1 MTTDASPRPVDD
13 GLSSGSRRVLEVPA
27 LASLYVQPL
36 SPMATVERGRAA
48 TAFVVRNRAGEP
60 FLITNRHVVTGR
72 NSKDNDRPSGAEI
85 SALRVLVQMAG
96 PTLRWTALVLELGD
110 EDGRPLWLEHPD
122 HGKDVDVVA
131 YPLLAES
138 EENLDLIAYSAAGP
152 ACARVDLTTEMFV
165 IGYPIGFDPFRASAS
180 IGVWTRG
187 TVAWPPGIDWEDLPS
202 TLIDC
207 RARPGQSG
215 SPVVFYA
222 DAHTTYLAADGVRRT
237 GPVWDLVGVY
247 SGRIAEG
254 SDVGIVWKRSAIDAI
269 VERGHR
275 PLKPLVSP
283 FDESVDRQ
291 LLTDPASKVPDRAG
305 P

>member
-1 MTTDASPRPVDD
+1 MTTDASPRGFDD

-36 SPMATVERGRAA
+36 TPMGTVERGRAA
-48 TAFVVRNRAGEP
+48 TAFVVRNRAGDP

-72 NSKDNDRPSGAEI
+72 NSKNGDQPSGANI

-96 PTLRWTALVLELGD
+96 PALRWTALVLELGD
-110 EDGRPLWLEHPD
+110 EDGRPLWLEHPE
-122 HGKDVDVVA
+122 HGGAVDVVA
-131 YPLLAES
+131 FPLHSELEES
-138 EENLDLIAYSAAGP
+138 LDLIAYSVAGP
-152 ACARVDLTTEMFV
+152 ACARLDLTTELFV
-165 IGYPIGFDPFRASAS
+165 IGYPLGFDPFRASAS

-187 TVAWPPGIDWEDLPS
+187 TIAWPPGIDWEDLPS

-222 DAHTTYLAADGVRRT
+222 DAHTTYLAADGERGT
-237 GPVWDLVGVY
+237 GPVWDLVGAY
-247 SGRIAEG
+247 SGRITEG

-269 VERGHR
+269 VERGCR
-275 PLKPLVSP
+275 PLRPLVSP
-283 FDESVDRQ
+283 LEESVDRQ
-291 LLTDPASKVPDRAG
+291 ALADPGPASGTSA
-305 P
+305 